1 VLRACVLTDQPTCS
15 PVYIPTNL
23 PPFFSSCQSPHLT
36 SNLTPLLIL
45 PPSSHIPSIHPS
57 SSLPFSYPIT
67 GNSSVPYVSFAF
79 FLYYMSTLGEVS
91 IEILFQKRTF
101 HFSPVMIGCFGSLG
115 GLMQCLSM
123 IAMPSVFFYI
133 FKVQLEDI
141 YWIEIGLW
149 WKVVYYACFGLAAQA
164 RQLFFIL
171 PILLFCG
178 PIVPRTRSYLSKAV
192 KNGQQTELFVA
203 IAALE
208 AVGAALGPS
217 LTLGY
222 VSPCHTVPYHILFFS
237 MLCHIMSYHVMSCH
251 VMSCHVMS
259 YHVISCHTMSYH
271 AIRCTTPYHTV
282 LSYSILCYASLS
294 LYLALSSIPFI
305 R

>member
-1 VLRACVLTDQPTCS
+1 MRLTHCRLQSMDEMGCSVLTVCQIDFLLAYLSSCPPFSES
-15 PVYIPTNL
+15 PVYIPNINSHPLTYL
-23 PPFFSSCQSPHLT
+23 LSIFSHFLSTYLLFLSPT
-36 SNLTPLLIL
+36 
-45 PPSSHIPSIHPS
+45 
-57 SSLPFSYPIT
+57 T

-123 IAMPSVFFYI
+123 IAMPSVFFFI
-133 FKVQLEDI
+133 FKIQLEDI

-222 VSPCHTVPYHILFFS
+222 VIPCQTIL
-237 MLCHIMSYHVMSCH
+237 
-251 VMSCHVMS
+251 
-259 YHVISCHTMSYH
+259 CHTMSCH
-271 AIRCTTPYHTV
+271 IV
-282 LSYSILCYASLS
+282 
-294 LYLALSSIPFI
+294 
-305 R
+305 

>member
-1 VLRACVLTDQPTCS
+1 M
-15 PVYIPTNL
+15 
-23 PPFFSSCQSPHLT
+23 
-36 SNLTPLLIL
+36 
-45 PPSSHIPSIHPS
+45 
-57 SSLPFSYPIT
+57 
-67 GNSSVPYVSFAF
+67 SFAF

-123 IAMPSVFFYI
+123 VAMPSLISFLLKI
-133 FKVQLEDI
+133 RLEDI
-141 YWIEIGLW
+141 YWVEIGLW
-149 WKVVYYACFGLAAQA
+149 WKVVYYACFGLTTQA

-192 KNGQQTELFVA
+192 RNGQQTELFVA

-222 VSPCHTVPYHILFFS
+222 AHTIP
-237 MLCHIMSYHVMSCH
+237 
-251 VMSCHVMS
+251 
-259 YHVISCHTMSYH
+259 
-271 AIRCTTPYHTV
+271 
-282 LSYSILCYASLS
+282 SYSTLLHANTFSLIFLRCLS
-294 LYLALSSIPFI
+294 LYSLLTYHSLLFSPLLFSLLFTSFLIADHLS
-305 R
+305 

>member
-1 VLRACVLTDQPTCS
+1 MGCHIISRTLCLPACLHAYQPALFLFES
-15 PVYIPTNL
+15 PVSTPNIESHPVTYLSPI
-23 PPFFSSCQSPHLT
+23 FS
-36 SNLTPLLIL
+36 LL
-45 PPSSHIPSIHPS
+45 IHPS
-57 SSLPFSYPIT
+57 LSHLPSPIT

-123 IAMPSVFFYI
+123 IAMPSVFFFI

-222 VSPCHTVPYHILFFS
+222 VMP
-237 MLCHIMSYHVMSCH
+237 
-251 VMSCHVMS
+251 
-259 YHVISCHTMSYH
+259 CHTMSYC
-271 AIRCTTPYHTV
+271 AIPYT
-282 LSYSILCYASLS
+282 IL
-294 LYLALSSIPFI
+294 
-305 R
+305 

>member
-1 VLRACVLTDQPTCS
+1 MRWDGMSHHITYSLSACVLTYLPTCLPS
-15 PVYIPTNL
+15 DLPVSTPNIESHPLTYL
-23 PPFFSSCQSPHLT
+23 PPIFSHFI
-36 SNLTPLLIL
+36 N
-45 PPSSHIPSIHPS
+45 PS
-57 SSLPFSYPIT
+57 SSSLTVSYHIT
-67 GNSSVPYVSFAF
+67 GNCTVPYVSFAF

-222 VSPCHTVPYHILFFS
+222 VTPCPTMSCHTVLYHLLFFS
-237 MLCHIMSYHVMSCH
+237 MLCY
-251 VMSCHVMS
+251 
-259 YHVISCHTMSYH
+259 VI
-271 AIRCTTPYHTV
+271 
-282 LSYSILCYASLS
+282 
-294 LYLALSSIPFI
+294 
-305 R
+305 